1 MQSAL
6 NSIMLI
12 CAVLAALAA
21 GVLLGYFLCMGL
33 FRIFML
39 HARTVV
45 AARKTAK
52 GEAQVASA

>member
-1 MQSAL
+1 
-6 NSIMLI
+6 MLI